1 MILPLEA
8 LKKISVA
15 LEDGVYMQ
23 LIDLAAA
30 KSKRTKSRLS
40 VSGSASELISK
51 SLGKLPVH
59 EETPVVKR

>member
-1 MILPLEA
+1 LPSVA

-23 LIDLAAA
+23 LIDYAAE
-30 KSKRTKSRLS
+30 KSKRMRSRLS

-51 SLGKLPVH
+51 SLGELPVY
-59 EETPVVKR
+59 EERADVKR